1 MNTFSNIPPEIARI
15 LRASMRRIRNIVLFR
30 GIFTVATV
38 AAIFLLVSWA
48 MFAMIDDIAGWVR
61 WTFWAISIGAIA
73 ASAWMSLVRPLL
85 RRYEPWEIAAFIER
99 NHPELEE
106 RLSSV
111 VGLASA
117 RDVEASGRL
126 VEELTRDAV
135 QDAGKVSP
143 KREIST
149 RSMVPWLAAA
159 AVALG
164 IIAAIALVFPK
175 FTRNALVFAV
185 LPSSEVDNV
194 YASSVSVQP
203 GDAVVLEG
211 QPFAVKM
218 VAEGSSLTKAFV
230 RTRVEGGSETVE
242 RMEKEPGE
250 ASGKASFTYVYPRAE
265 RSFTYRVKC
274 GGGLTRAYAVKV
286 VPEPAFSE
294 RTIEIRHPAYT
305 GRDPDRYT
313 NTAAVVG
320 LPGSQVRVTFRP
332 SSADVSGLAV
342 LPGARTAEAVRG
354 EDGLLTCAFTLEK
367 ELEGSWG
374 LQVWDSNG
382 FSNRLETASISLVS
396 DTPPTVRLIQPGK
409 IAQVRAVGFI
419 RQQGV
424 CLGLCV
430 CVALVR
436 FIRQQGVCL
445 GLGVIPVVMD
455 VPGVGLAGQQAGNVH
470 IPVNRRRPG
479 A

>member
-15 LRASMRRIRNIVLFR
+15 LRASVRRIRNIVLFR

-159 AVALG
+159 AVAVG

-185 LPSSEVDNV
+185 LPSS
-194 YASSVSVQP
+194 
-203 GDAVVLEG
+203 
-211 QPFAVKM
+211 
-218 VAEGSSLTKAFV
+218 
-230 RTRVEGGSETVE
+230 
-242 RMEKEPGE
+242 
-250 ASGKASFTYVYPRAE
+250 
-265 RSFTYRVKC
+265 
-274 GGGLTRAYAVKV
+274 
-286 VPEPAFSE
+286 
-294 RTIEIRHPAYT
+294 
-305 GRDPDRYT
+305 
-313 NTAAVVG
+313 
-320 LPGSQVRVTFRP
+320 
-332 SSADVSGLAV
+332 
-342 LPGARTAEAVRG
+342 
-354 EDGLLTCAFTLEK
+354 
-367 ELEGSWG
+367 
-374 LQVWDSNG
+374 
-382 FSNRLETASISLVS
+382 
-396 DTPPTVRLIQPGK
+396 DTHMYG
-409 IAQVRAVGFI
+409 
-419 RQQGV
+419 
-424 CLGLCV
+424 
-430 CVALVR
+430 
-436 FIRQQGVCL
+436 
-445 GLGVIPVVMD
+445 
-455 VPGVGLAGQQAGNVH
+455 
-470 IPVNRRRPG
+470 
-479 A
+479 